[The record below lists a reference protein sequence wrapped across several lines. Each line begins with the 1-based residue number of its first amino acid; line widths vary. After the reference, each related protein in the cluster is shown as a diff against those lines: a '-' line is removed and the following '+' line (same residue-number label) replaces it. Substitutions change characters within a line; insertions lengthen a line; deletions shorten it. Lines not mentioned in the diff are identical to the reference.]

1 MTLQRIDE
9 SGVLHQPKT
18 DNIKVC
24 YYPVC
29 LAQKPL
35 WDILLSND
43 GGREFITMGKTL
55 FTIGYA
61 AKKNDEFLPYL
72 RKTALLA

>member
-24 YYPVC
+24 YY
-29 LAQKPL
+29 LKSLL

-43 GGREFITMGKTL
+43 GGRGFITMGKTL